1 MFGSINHVFLV
12 GDISGNWLRR
22 ASVPYV
28 NPEIANYNRSRQYFE
43 MLFFFLLFFFFFKE
57 NKAGK
62 CKDIS
67 FEKKKKKKKK
77 IEYRLL
83 QFLLGA
89 FRDDTPD
96 AIGDMYTLLSL
107 CFMQSALNP
116 SLAEHDMPCQQTV

>member
-28 NPEIANYNRSRQYFE
+28 NPEIANYNRSRRYFE
-43 MLFFFLLFFFFFKE
+43 ILLFFCCCFF
-57 NKAGK
+57 
-62 CKDIS
+62 S
-67 FEKKKKKKKK
+67 KKIRLESVKTFPLKKKKKK

-96 AIGDMYTLLSL
+96 AIGNMYIL
-107 CFMQSALNP
+107 
-116 SLAEHDMPCQQTV
+116 